1 MISSDKNENKILKFQ
16 ADGIMIKKIQRNLL
30 FKSFQKTR

>member
-16 ADGIMIKKIQRNLL
+16 ADGIMIKNQNLL